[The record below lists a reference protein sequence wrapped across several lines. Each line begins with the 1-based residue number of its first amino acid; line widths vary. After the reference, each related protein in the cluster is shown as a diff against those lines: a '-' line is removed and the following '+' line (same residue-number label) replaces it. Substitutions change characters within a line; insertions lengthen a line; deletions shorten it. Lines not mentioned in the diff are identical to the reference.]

1 MNGLV
6 WTIAGAYILLIIVLH
21 VPAMQTYIGTET
33 AHALSRKFGTNV
45 TVGRVD
51 LGLMNRII
59 IDDVYFYDQK
69 GKLMLKAAR
78 VSAKFDMLPL
88 IHGKIHISSAQLF
101 SFDANFYKV
110 SAKLYPNY
118 QFVLDSLASKDTTSK
133 SNLDIRINSLIVR
146 RGNISY
152 NKYYIPCTN
161 GKLNLSHINITKF
174 NGHVLLK
181 ALNSDSMNVN
191 IKKMSLRESS
201 GLIINNMN
209 FKFEANHKKCMLS
222 GLNIEMPSTHVE
234 IDTMSATY
242 KFINNNIIPATLQF
256 YGGIHRSQIT
266 LKDFSCFIPKL
277 KKFTDPVYIMT
288 DFSGTSTQLRIKKL
302 KIYSAVGI
310 NLMANGSLKNWNGGK
325 LTYYAHVSAMKLS
338 TDCMSNIY
346 SFINSNEG
354 HIPEIFKNL
363 GYFIFSGELGG
374 VDKSV
379 FTRGIFETGVG
390 KAKIDAGIRDGS
402 LFNIYINTDNINIG
416 KLTGNNMFGN
426 MSTDISVNGKLNKNK
441 ITSLNAKGIVKEIN
455 YNRYSYKNI
464 SIDGLYESG
473 IFDGNLS
480 LDDPN
485 GAIDL
490 RGILNLRN
498 KKHRFNLTAEVK
510 HFSPSALKITDK
522 WNNTVIDVNVN
533 ANISATNI
541 NDAVGKL
548 DISNLKMAS
557 SSKTFTM
564 KFLSIVGDIENNIHK
579 VSMESDFA
587 NAEIVGHYDNN
598 TIIQSIV
605 NFIGRELPTL
615 PGLPK
620 IKNSIRNNNF
630 AINAQITNSEWINYF
645 FGIPLTLNSPIS
657 LKGSVDDKNR
667 RISIIGN
674 MPNFTYN
681 GTHYASGMLYIG
693 NPEDTL
699 RCDVSLIK
707 YTNAY
712 RSYNMSVNAKAINN
726 RLSTIF
732 EWNNHSHHRN
742 QFSGKIATETRF
754 YKNDEDKATAS
765 INVLPSHIIIN
776 DTIWNMEPSTIDFYA
791 NHLFINNFTIKHDQ
805 QHLIVNGVAS
815 NSKKDSLIVDLHD
828 ANVEYILDVV
838 NFHPVEFSG
847 LASGKVFISSAF
859 SNPSASTK
867 LNINN
872 FRFEDGR
879 MGVLHVDGTWNN
891 KDKQIDLSAIA
902 DDSPVG
908 MTYING
914 YVSPSRNYIDLTIQ
928 PQNTNIEFIN
938 SFLKSVM
945 SNIQGRTTGQLH
957 LYGPFNDIN
966 LTGKLNLNGET
977 TVKSLNTKYQLRDDS
992 IIFIPDE
999 IQFIHTPI
1007 SDKYNNVAY
1016 IDGQIHHKHLTNL
1029 SYDLGVQTDKL
1040 LCYDF
1045 HEFGDGN
1052 IYGTVITK
1060 GNIDIHGKSG
1070 QVTIDVNATPLSN
1083 STFVYNAANPDAIT
1097 NQQFI
1102 TWDDKSNISSLRT
1115 NSDSVTHEEKEVES
1129 HKSIA
1134 SNIYINFLITCT
1146 QDATL
1151 KVMMDNTTN
1160 DYLSLNGDGV
1170 IRATYY
1176 NKGAF
1181 NMFGTYE
1188 VDHGVYKLTIQDILH
1203 KDFQFN
1209 KGGSIVFGGN
1219 PYDAALNLQALYTVN
1234 GVSLSDL
1241 NVGNS
1246 FSNNNVRVNCIMN
1259 ISGQPKQPIVNF
1271 DIDLPTVNS
1280 DEKQMV
1286 RSLINSEEDMNQQVI
1301 YLLGI
1306 GRFYKQ
1312 KANNST
1318 ADGTTQQ
1325 SQTTLAMQSL
1335 LSGTLSGQLN
1345 NMLSNIIK
1353 NNKWNF
1359 GANISTGNEGWN
1371 NAEYE
1376 GLLSGRLLNNRL
1388 LINGQF
1394 GYRNSLNTNTT
1405 NFVGDFDI
1413 QYLLLPN
1420 GNIAVKGYNQTNDRY
1435 FTKSSLNTQ
1444 GIGIVMKKDFNGV
1457 GDLFRLKKNK
1467 QNINKKK

>member
-1 MNGLV
+1 M
-6 WTIAGAYILLIIVLH
+6 
-21 VPAMQTYIGTET
+21 ET
-33 AHALSRKFGTNV
+33 AHALSKKFGTNV

-59 IDDVYFYDQK
+59 IDDVYLFDQS

-78 VSAKFDMLPL
+78 TSAKFDLLSL

-101 SFDANFYKV
+101 SFDLNLYKN
-110 SAKLYPNY
+110 SAKSKPNY

-133 SNLDIRINSLIVR
+133 SNLDLRINSLIVR

-152 NKYYIPCTN
+152 NKHYLPYTN
-161 GKLNLSHINITKF
+161 GKFNLSHFNIRKF
-174 NGHVLLK
+174 NAHVLLK
-181 ALNSDSMNVN
+181 ALGSDSINVN
-191 IKKMSLRESS
+191 IKKMSLQEHS

-222 GLNIEMPSTHVE
+222 DMNIEMPSTHIE

-242 KFINNNIIPATLQF
+242 KFAKGKIIPATLQF
-256 YGGIHRSQIT
+256 YGGIHRSRIT
-266 LKDFSCFIPKL
+266 LKDFSCFQPKL
-277 KKFTDPVYIMT
+277 KRFTEPIYFIT
-288 DFSGTSTQLRIKKL
+288 DISGTSTQVRIKRL
-302 KIYSAVGI
+302 KINSAAGI
-310 NLMANGSLKNWNGGK
+310 NLVANGSLKESGDDK
-325 LTYYAHVSAMKLS
+325 LTYYAHVNTMKLS
-338 TDCMSNIY
+338 TGFMSDIY
-346 SFINSNEG
+346 KLIDSEKKT
-354 HIPEIFKNL
+354 PEVLTNL
-363 GYFIFSGELGG
+363 EHFIFSGELGG
-374 VDKSV
+374 IGKNL
-379 FTRGIFETGVG
+379 FARGFFETGVG
-390 KAKIDAGIRDGS
+390 KAQIDAGIREGS
-402 LFNIYINTDNINIG
+402 LFHIYVNTDNLNIG
-416 KLTGNNMFGN
+416 KLTGNNKFGN
-426 MSTDISVNGKLNKNK
+426 MSTDISVNGKLNNSK
-441 ITSLNAKGIVKEIN
+441 ITNLNAKGFIKGID
-455 YNRYSYKNI
+455 YNKYSYKNI
-464 SIDGLYESG
+464 RIDGIYESG
-473 IFDGNLS
+473 LFDGNLS

-485 GAIDL
+485 GAVDL
-490 RGILNLRN
+490 KGILNFKN
-498 KKHRFNLTAEVK
+498 KKTQINLAAKISHFN
-510 HFSPSALKITDK
+510 PSALKITDK
-522 WNNTVIDVNVN
+522 WNKTIIDVNAN
-533 ANISATNI
+533 ANIAANNI
-541 NDAVGKL
+541 NDAVGKI
-548 DISNLKMAS
+548 DITNLKMVS
-557 SSKTFTM
+557 PDKTFTM
-564 KFLSIVGDIENNIHK
+564 QSLSLVGNTENGTHK
-579 VSMESDFA
+579 INLESDFA
-587 NAEIVGHYDNN
+587 KAEVVGHYDNN
-598 TIIQSIV
+598 TIIQSII
-605 NFIGRELPTL
+605 NFVGRELPTL

-620 IKNSIRNNNF
+620 IKNEIRKNNF
-630 AINAQITNSEWINYF
+630 AINATIRNSEWVNYI
-645 FGIPLTLNSPIS
+645 FGIPLTLNRPLSI
-657 LKGSVDDKNR
+657 KGSIDDKNKK
-667 RISIIGN
+667 ISIIGN
-674 MPNFTYN
+674 IPDFTYN
-681 GTHYASGMLYIG
+681 GTHYKDGLLSVG

-699 RCDVSLIK
+699 KCDVSLIK
-707 YTNAY
+707 YTKANKY
-712 RSYNMSVNAKAINN
+712 YKMSVNAKAINN

-732 EWNNHSHHRN
+732 EWNNHQN
-742 QFSGKIATETRF
+742 NLFSGKIATKTSF
-754 YKNDEDKATAS
+754 YKNDENKATAS

-776 DTIWNMEPSTIDFYA
+776 DTTWNMEPSNITFYA
-791 NHLFINNFTIKHDQ
+791 NHLFVNNFTIKHNQ
-805 QHLIVNGVAS
+805 QHLIVNGIAS
-815 NSKKDSLIVDLHD
+815 NNRTDSLIVDLHD

-838 NFHPVEFSG
+838 NFHSVEFSG

-859 SNPSASTK
+859 SNPAASTK
-867 LNINN
+867 LNVNN
-872 FRFEDGR
+872 FRFENGR
-879 MGVLHVDGTWNN
+879 MGVLHVDGSWNN
-891 KDKQIDLSAIA
+891 KDKQIDISAIA

-914 YVSPSRNYIDLTIQ
+914 YVSPSRNYIDLSIQ

-945 SNIQGRTTGQLH
+945 SNIQGRTTGQLR
-957 LYGPFNDIN
+957 LYGPLSNIN
-966 LTGKLNLNGET
+966 LTGKLNLNGEA
-977 TVKSLNTKYQLRDDS
+977 TVKSLNTTYQLRDDS
-992 IIFIPDE
+992 IIFVPDE

-1007 SDKYNNVAY
+1007 YDKYNNIGY
-1016 IDGQIHHKHLTNL
+1016 IDGQVHHKHLTNL
-1029 SYDLGVQTDKL
+1029 SYDLGIQTDKL

-1060 GNIDIHGKSG
+1060 GDVGIHGKSG
-1070 QVTIDVNATPLSN
+1070 QVTIDVNATPLNN

-1102 TWDDKSNISSLRT
+1102 TWNDKSNISSSKT
-1115 NSDSVTHEEKEVES
+1115 NTDSVS
-1129 HKSIA
+1129 HKTKEEESKKSIP
-1134 SNIYINFLITCT
+1134 SNLYINFLITCT

-1151 KVMMDNTTN
+1151 KVMMDNNTN

-1176 NKGAF
+1176 NKGSF

-1259 ISGQPKQPIVNF
+1259 ISGQPKQPVINF

-1280 DEKQMV
+1280 EENQMV

-1301 YLLGI
+1301 FLLGI

-1312 KANNST
+1312 GANNST

-1335 LSGTLSGQLN
+1335 LSGTLSSQLN
-1345 NMLSNIIK
+1345 NMLSNIIN

-1394 GYRNSLNTNTT
+1394 GYRSSINTNTT

-1420 GNIAVKGYNQTNDRY
+1420 GNLAIKGYNQTNDRY

-1444 GIGIVMKKDFNGV
+1444 GIGLVMKKDFNGL

-1467 QNINKKK
+1467 KNINKRK